1 MARLGGAWQGVARR
15 GEARPGMARSGKGV
29 SDFGPAPHPPP
40 PPNLRSPRPKTTST
54 PPLSQPRNSG
64 GAPAQKASHMT
75 TTNNTAPWITLLDHL
90 NTPLAPEDRSDLLW
104 ESDIDLARRGLSTG
118 EQSIVGTAKAL
129 RAIND
134 TAPWVDATWQHR
146 IADALRLVADSID
159 AGIDW

>member
-1 MARLGGAWQGVARR
+1 
-15 GEARPGMARSGKGV
+15 
-29 SDFGPAPHPPP
+29 
-40 PPNLRSPRPKTTST
+40 
-54 PPLSQPRNSG
+54 
-64 GAPAQKASHMT
+64 MT
-75 TTNNTAPWITLLDHL
+75 TTDRTRPPWLALVEQID
-90 NTPLAPEDRSDLLW
+90 TPVAPEDRSDLLW

>member
-1 MARLGGAWQGVARR
+1 
-15 GEARPGMARSGKGV
+15 
-29 SDFGPAPHPPP
+29 
-40 PPNLRSPRPKTTST
+40 
-54 PPLSQPRNSG
+54 
-64 GAPAQKASHMT
+64 MT
-75 TTNNTAPWITLLDHL
+75 TTNNTAPWITLLEHL
-90 NTPLAPEDRSDLLW
+90 STRVAPADRSDLLW

-134 TAPWVDATWQHR
+134 TAPGVDATWQHR